1 MDEMMLSIKTPMLK
15 GFIAKLI
22 TRAIKKKTGFKV
34 RLQINELDIQTN
46 GDCIVFKIGAEGS
59 TESSNLLKAVRMMEK
74 E

>member
-46 GDCIVFKIGAEGS
+46 GDYIVFKIGAEGS